1 MTSPPPSGS
10 SSMDCRDNQL
20 DELSSQPLFTP
31 SASSVADP
39 DSLHGVTIDSA
50 CPDSS
55 ASPPSP
61 GQVSLHSTSNLGLL
75 DKLKSRV
82 GLNKKKV
89 NSSDNNSSSSN
100 NDISNGKMNGN
111 KHSDNDKGT
120 TDKNGNK
127 HSDNGK
133 LHNSKESD
141 INDNVEYIGQGVL
154 PGREN
159 NSKMELAVDSQK
171 RSHTDSDSVDSVDSN
186 SFAMPMVPSPCSSK
200 KKPAV
205 VVSPGTSR
213 PVAVDHDRDRSHSRS
228 PKRSYSASRPLSSGS
243 HALPPSIGYVPNPP
257 RSSSGSRSS
266 KAK

>member
-100 NDISNGKMNGN
+100 NDISNGNMNGN

-141 INDNVEYIGQGVL
+141 INDNVKYIGQGVL

-171 RSHTDSDSVDSVDSN
+171 RSHTDSDSVDSVDS
-186 SFAMPMVPSPCSSK
+186 SSNRGY
-200 KKPAV
+200 
-205 VVSPGTSR
+205 PGE
-213 PVAVDHDRDRSHSRS
+213 
-228 PKRSYSASRPLSSGS
+228 
-243 HALPPSIGYVPNPP
+243 
-257 RSSSGSRSS
+257 
-266 KAK
+266 

>member
-1 MTSPPPSGS
+1 MTSPPLSGS

-100 NDISNGKMNGN
+100 NDISNGNMNGN
-111 KHSDNDKGT
+111 KHSDNDNGT

-154 PGREN
+154 AGREN
-159 NSKMELAVDSQK
+159 SSKMELAVDSQK
-171 RSHTDSDSVDSVDSN
+171 RSHPDSDSVDSVDSN

-213 PVAVDHDRDRSHSRS
+213 PVAVDHDRNRSHSRS
-228 PKRSYSASRPLSSGS
+228 PKRSSSASRPPSSGS
-243 HALPPSIGYVPNPP
+243 HALPPSIGYVPKPP
-257 RSSSGSRSS
+257 RSSTGSRSS

>member
-100 NDISNGKMNGN
+100 NDISNGNMNGN

-127 HSDNGK
+127 
-133 LHNSKESD
+133 
-141 INDNVEYIGQGVL
+141 Q
-154 PGREN
+154 
-159 NSKMELAVDSQK
+159 
-171 RSHTDSDSVDSVDSN
+171 
-186 SFAMPMVPSPCSSK
+186 
-200 KKPAV
+200 
-205 VVSPGTSR
+205 
-213 PVAVDHDRDRSHSRS
+213 
-228 PKRSYSASRPLSSGS
+228 
-243 HALPPSIGYVPNPP
+243 
-257 RSSSGSRSS
+257 
-266 KAK
+266 

>member
-1 MTSPPPSGS
+1 MEI
-10 SSMDCRDNQL
+10 N
-20 DELSSQPLFTP
+20 
-31 SASSVADP
+31 
-39 DSLHGVTIDSA
+39 
-50 CPDSS
+50 
-55 ASPPSP
+55 
-61 GQVSLHSTSNLGLL
+61 
-75 DKLKSRV
+75 
-82 GLNKKKV
+82 
-89 NSSDNNSSSSN
+89 
-100 NDISNGKMNGN
+100 
-111 KHSDNDKGT
+111 SDNDKGT

-133 LHNSKESD
+133 LHNSKESN

-171 RSHTDSDSVDSVDSN
+171 RSHTDSDSVDSN

-228 PKRSYSASRPLSSGS
+228 PKRSYSASRPFSSGS
-243 HALPPSIGYVPNPP
+243 HALPPSIGYVLNPS

>member
-100 NDISNGKMNGN
+100 NDISNGNM
-111 KHSDNDKGT
+111 
-120 TDKNGNK
+120 NGNK

-141 INDNVEYIGQGVL
+141 INDNVKYIGQGVL